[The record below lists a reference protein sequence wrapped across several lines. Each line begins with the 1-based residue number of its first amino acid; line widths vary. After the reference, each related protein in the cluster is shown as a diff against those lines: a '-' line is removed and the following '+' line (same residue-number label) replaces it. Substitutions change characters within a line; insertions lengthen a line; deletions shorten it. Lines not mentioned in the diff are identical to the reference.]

1 MKTIDRY
8 FAREVLP
15 PFLLAL
21 LLLILALLMDQFL
34 ILADV
39 FIARGVRVGK
49 ALELLGL
56 LVPSAAAF
64 ALPLAFLAGVVAA
77 VSRLSVDS
85 ELTALRALGV
95 PARRLFAP
103 VILIAA
109 VSFLLTFWLAAFAT
123 PRANAV
129 WVRVMSEAMLG
140 GGAGTNVEPG
150 EFNRSIPGTVLFYR
164 SRGADGSWR
173 DVFACMERGSSG
185 PSGARIILAD
195 EARSTADREN
205 GRLSIS
211 FMNGRA
217 FDGLSDASGEYSATG
232 FSRLDETIDISSM
245 LPSGAP
251 AKSVREKDLIEL
263 VHGRA
268 AVRGLPGGG
277 HEREA
282 RLIEVEIHKKFS
294 LPFLCLVF
302 ALFGP
307 SLGLLTGRRGRPA
320 GFALSLLLV
329 FIVYS
334 LYMTAERLAV
344 AGKVASALSMWLPPL
359 TLAVL
364 GGVVLLAAG
373 EKAAGAGPCFLRG
386 GLPRIGE
393 RSGRRPGA
401 GSTESAGSSG
411 RGNAIKS
418 MKKTG
423 FFPFAVLDRYVFR
436 KACFVLGLAAP
447 AYLLVACLG
456 TAFESMDDFMR
467 QGEHAALLVKFVLYR
482 TPELLALTLP
492 LAMLTAAIV
501 SVGLLVRFNEL
512 TAMKAAGMSIYRI
525 MGTVVILG
533 LFVSGASFLVS
544 DKLGPP
550 AAERARAI
558 LAEVIGRTAGAFD
571 TVGRG
576 WYFDGRSRKIYR
588 YEYFEPGTGRFGRF
602 TAFELD
608 GRSWSLASVVR
619 ADEAVLGKD
628 GRFILRGGTR
638 TNLGLPA
645 GSGPAVGEV
654 VGLDARGAETGSFG
668 PAAVPGQMKYS
679 RLSAYTKRVRKL
691 GFKTGRLE
699 VELAGRVSF
708 PLACLIMA
716 MIGLP
721 AGLMIGRRGFAAG
734 AGAAIVVAAVYWGIF
749 AFLRSLGYAGT
760 IPPAVAAWGA
770 NAIFGLAALV
780 LVFRVKT

>member
-8 FAREVLP
+8 FVREVLP

-21 LLLILALLMDQFL
+21 LLLILALLMNQFL

-49 ALELLGL
+49 ALELLSL
-56 LVPSAAAF
+56 LIPSAAAF
-64 ALPLAFLAGVVAA
+64 AFPLAFLAGIVAA

-95 PARRLFAP
+95 PARRLLAP
-103 VILIAA
+103 VFLIAA
-109 VSFLLTFWLAAFAT
+109 VSFLLTFWLAAFAA
-123 PRANAV
+123 PRANSV

-140 GGAGTNVEPG
+140 RAGTNVEPG

-164 SRGADGSWR
+164 SRGEDGSWR
-173 DVFACMERGSSG
+173 DVFACLERGGSG

-195 EARSTADREN
+195 GASASADREN

-211 FMNGRA
+211 FINGRA
-217 FDGLSDASGEYSATG
+217 FDGLSEASGEYSMTG
-232 FSRLDETIDISSM
+232 FSRLDETIDISAM
-245 LPSGAP
+245 LPSAAP
-251 AKSVREKDLIEL
+251 AKSVREKDLVEL
-263 VHGRA
+263 AHSRV
-268 AVRGLPGGG
+268 AVRERSGGG

-282 RLIEVEIHKKFS
+282 RLVEVEIHKKFS

-307 SLGLLTGRRGRPA
+307 SLGLLTGKRGRPA

-329 FIVYS
+329 FVVYS

-344 AGKVASALSMWLPPL
+344 AGKVAPALSMWLPPL
-359 TLAVL
+359 ALAML
-364 GGVVLLAAG
+364 GAVVLLMTG
-373 EKAAGAGPCFLRG
+373 ERAAGAGPRLFRAGRQRLGRVG
-386 GLPRIGE
+386 RKPRE
-393 RSGRRPGA
+393 RAAESAARSGRGHA
-401 GSTESAGSSG
+401 M
-411 RGNAIKS
+411 NAA
-418 MKKTG
+418 KKTG
-423 FFPFAVLDRYVFR
+423 FFPFAALDRYVFR

-456 TAFESMDDFMR
+456 TAFEYMDEFMR
-467 QGEHAALLVKFVLYR
+467 QGKHAALLVKFVLYK

-492 LAMLTAAIV
+492 LAMLTAAII
-501 SVGLLVRFNEL
+501 SVGLLARFNEL
-512 TAMKAAGMSIYRI
+512 TAMKAAGMSVYRI
-525 MGTVVILG
+525 MGTVAILG
-533 LFVSGASFLVS
+533 LLMSGASFLVG

-550 AAERARAI
+550 AGARARAI
-558 LAEVIGRTAGAFD
+558 LAEVTGQAPGAFD
-571 TVGRG
+571 PVGRG
-576 WYFDGRSRKIYR
+576 WYFDGRSRRIYR
-588 YEYFEPGTGRFGRF
+588 YEYFEPGSGRFGRF
-602 TAFELD
+602 TVFELD
-608 GRSWSLASVVR
+608 GGRWSLASAVR
-619 ADEAVLGKD
+619 ADEAVLGND
-628 GRFILRGGTR
+628 GRFMLRGGTR
-638 TNLGLPA
+638 ISFELPA
-645 GSGPAVGEV
+645 GGGPAVGELAE
-654 VGLDARGAETGSFG
+654 LDAGGAETGVFG

-679 RLSAYTKRVRKL
+679 RLNAYTKRVRKL
-691 GFKTGRLE
+691 GFDTGRLE

-721 AGLMIGRRGFAAG
+721 AGLLISRRGFVAG

-749 AFLRSLGYAGT
+749 AFLRGLGYAGT
-760 IPPAVAAWGA
+760 IPPTVAAWGA

-780 LVFRVKT
+780 LMFRAKT